1 MFEFY
6 CVPHQSLVFSD
17 LNIKGCIVEPS
28 SRSCG
33 WSEDRG
39 LVPPP
44 KRSRILGGAMRC
56 WSWASDDLSSQ
67 FSVTQ
72 QTSGLTKKG
81 WTFLSRLFLVPAS
94 ADFLSISNKWFSP
107 AVVRS
112 LSTSS
117 RQLAGLCLCL
127 FQLLAICSDQSLNCS
142 DFYLKHL
149 K

>member
-17 LNIKGCIVEPS
+17 LNIKGYIVEPS

-56 WSWASDDLSSQ
+56 WSWASADLSSQ

-81 WTFLSRLFLVPAS
+81 WTFFSRLFLVPAS
-94 ADFLSISNKWFSP
+94 ADFLSIFSRSG
-107 AVVRS
+107 AESEHFQQTVSWTVS
-112 LSTSS
+112 LSLSASGYTL
-117 RQLAGLCLCL
+117 RPVA
-127 FQLLAICSDQSLNCS
+127 QLLWL
-142 DFYLKHL
+142 LL
-149 K
+149 ETPEVGE